1 MADNAPRDDNYVAVI
16 LAVSMIDLA
25 TTSLV
30 AVNPLT
36 GAVIVEI
43 G

>member
-1 MADNAPRDDNYVAVI
+1 MADAPRDDNFIAVI

-25 TTSLV
+25 TPSLI
-30 AVNPLT
+30 AVNPVT